1 MKRDVFSAQP
11 IRLASIS
18 LASLMIAGACSV
30 TPGLALADA
39 GTSASGDVPGAVAVS
54 AVADGSAVEGSRI
67 LSFAGVRVD
76 VSLAMEVLELPDASM
91 VTAALPE
98 GGLSVAITDF
108 ADEGTAV
115 PENAAEQEE
124 FFTAD
129 AEALAA
135 ALNSQ
140 VTSSEVLELADGTSA
155 YLYEIDEAAPSEG
168 GLAGY
173 FAFVYVP
180 TGEGA
185 YACVQITC
193 IGEDIASYQED
204 IDAMIASITHA
215 EADEA
220 NGAAGAP
227 AAEFGRSVQATG
239 VAFDLPEDLEATE
252 IEGAGDE
259 LAAWSNADGSLTV
272 RAVGDAMPQTS
283 DPSADE
289 IAQDVEDLVAIM
301 DGKVDSGA
309 VLWNADAIVWQYV
322 TTYEFEGVQHVTTY
336 GCVVLD
342 DGMTTYVICDCTA
355 DDYEQYAATIDA
367 IYVSMT
373 LA

>member
-1 MKRDVFSAQP
+1 MKRNLFSIQP
-11 IRLASIS
+11 TCLASTS
-18 LASLMIAGACSV
+18 LVSLLIAGTCSAM
-30 TPGLALADA
+30 PGLALADA
-39 GTSASGDVPGAVAVS
+39 GASASGDAPGAVATS
-54 AVADGSAVEGSRI
+54 ATADASSVEGSRI
-67 LSFAGVRVD
+67 LFFAGVRVD
-76 VSLAMEVLELPDASM
+76 VPLAMEVLELPDASM

-98 GGLSVAITDF
+98 GGLSAAITDF
-108 ADEGTAV
+108 AEQGESV
-115 PENAAEQEE
+115 PEDASEQEE

-135 ALNSQ
+135 ALDSQ
-140 VTSSEVLELADGTSA
+140 VTSSDVLELADGTSA

-193 IGEDIASYQED
+193 IDEDVAAYQED

-220 NGAAGAP
+220 GGAP
-227 AAEFGRSVQATG
+227 AVELGRSVQAAS
-239 VAFDLPEDLEATE
+239 VAFDLPEDLGATE
-252 IEGAGDE
+252 VEGAGDE

-289 IAQDVEDLVAIM
+289 IAQDVEDLAAIM

-322 TTYEFEGVQHVTTY
+322 TTYEFEGVQYVTTY

-342 DGMTTYVICDCTA
+342 DGTTTYVICDCTA

-367 IYVSMT
+367 IYASMT